1 MSKVSGVEARAARQ
15 YLKERGYITDKK
27 PMLWL
32 NGTQL
37 TGMAEQ
43 KRRERKM
50 SGIQTIAD
58 IDFMMR
64 PPPSET
70 PSVRNT
76 KGGKSRKRKRNRKK
90 TRKHKYIRKGTKKKS
105 YM

>member
-1 MSKVSGVEARAARQ
+1 MSKVSGQEARAARQ
-15 YLKERGYITDKK
+15 YLKNIGYITDDR

-37 TGMAEQ
+37 TGIAEQ

-50 SGIQTIAD
+50 SGIQTAVD

-64 PPPSET
+64 PPPSDI
-70 PSVRNT
+70 PSVRKT

-90 TRKHKYIRKGTKKKS
+90 TRKHKYNKKGTKKRKHI
-105 YM
+105 